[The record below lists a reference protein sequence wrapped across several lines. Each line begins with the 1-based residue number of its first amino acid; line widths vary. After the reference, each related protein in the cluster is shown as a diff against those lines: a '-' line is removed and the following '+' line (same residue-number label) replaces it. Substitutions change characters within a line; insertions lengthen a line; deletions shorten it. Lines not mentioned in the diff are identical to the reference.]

1 MATGTSKDYS
11 EVLELYES
19 VVEAMP
25 GVERKGATMPY
36 TSVNGHMFSLLTKEG
51 DLALRL
57 PKAAREQF
65 LEDFETELC
74 VQYGSV
80 MKEYVIVTDRLL
92 DDAEALTKYFEM
104 SFDYTSSL
112 KPK

>member
-1 MATGTSKDYS
+1 MADQQS
-11 EVLELYES
+11 EEYKQTLERYQRVL
-19 VVEAMP
+19 EAMP
-25 GVERKGATMPY
+25 EVERKGATMPY

-57 PKAAREQF
+57 PDEEREQF
-65 LEDFETELC
+65 LEEFDTELC

-80 MKEYVIVTDRLL
+80 MKEYAVVP
-92 DDAEALTKYFEM
+92 EALLEDTGELLKYFEL
-104 SFDYTSSL
+104 SYEYTSSL